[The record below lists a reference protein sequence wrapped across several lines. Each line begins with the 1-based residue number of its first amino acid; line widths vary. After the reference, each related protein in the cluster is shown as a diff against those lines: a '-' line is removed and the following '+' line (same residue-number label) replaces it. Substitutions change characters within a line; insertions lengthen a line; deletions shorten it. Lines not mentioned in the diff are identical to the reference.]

1 MAEGPAKT
9 PLYEW
14 HAAHGGRLVDFAG
27 WSMPVLYTS
36 IVEEHQATRSAVGLF
51 DISHMGRLAIH
62 GTRAA
67 EFLDSVVTRRVVD
80 TRPGRIRYSLVTN
93 HEGGILDD
101 VLIYQ
106 RGPEDDPSV
115 QMVVNAS
122 NREKIIEWLEQQR
135 TPWCASRGE
144 ADAVTIVDNTAT
156 TAMIA
161 IQGPRAIELMEP
173 LVDVDLRAMRYYTG
187 AATRIGSAEG
197 LISRTGYTGED
208 GCEVIVPAQ
217 DAEGIWQT
225 VLDSGQALRAQPAGL
240 GCRDTL
246 RLEAAMPLYGHELTE
261 QINPVAAG
269 LMFAVNLEDRDFPGH
284 EAIAGFQ
291 ADPGQAKRI
300 GLKLDGR
307 RIARQGA
314 AILVGEE
321 TVGEVTSGTF
331 SPTLGCPIAM
341 GYVRAEAAAATADA
355 LEVDIRGQRHS
366 AERVPLPFYKRS

>member
-51 DISHMGRLAIH
+51 DISHMGRLALH
-62 GTRAA
+62 GTGAA
-67 EFLDSVVTRRVVD
+67 EFLDSVVTRRVAD

-101 VLIYQ
+101 VLIYR
-106 RGPEDDPSV
+106 RGPEDDPPI

-122 NREKIIEWLEQQR
+122 NREKIIGWLEQQR
-135 TPWCASRGE
+135 KQWCARGGE

-173 LVDVDLRAMRYYTG
+173 LLDVDLRAMRYYTG
-187 AATRIGSAEG
+187 APTRIGSAEG

-208 GCEVIVPAQ
+208 GCEVILPAQ
-217 DAEGIWQT
+217 DAEGIWQA
-225 VLDSGQALRAQPAGL
+225 VLDSGRALGAQPAGL

-269 LMFAVNLEDRDFPGH
+269 LMFAVNLEDRDFPGRA
-284 EAIAGFQ
+284 AIAGFQ
-291 ADPGQAKRI
+291 ADPGQPKRI

-341 GYVRAEAAAATADA
+341 GYVRAEAAAAPADA
-355 LEVDIRGQRHS
+355 LAVDIRGQRHA

>member
-173 LVDVDLRAMRYYTG
+173 LLDVDLRAMRYYTG
-187 AATRIGSAEG
+187 AATRIGSAAG

-217 DAEGIWQT
+217 DAEVIWQT
-225 VLDSGQALRAQPAGL
+225 VLDSGQALGAQPAGL

-269 LMFAVNLEDRDFPGH
+269 LMFAVNLEDRDFPGRT
-284 EAIAGFQ
+284 AIAAFQ
-291 ADPGQAKRI
+291 ADPGQPKRI

-341 GYVRAEAAAATADA
+341 GYVRAEAAAEPAAA
-355 LEVDIRGQRHS
+355 LTVDIRGQRHS
-366 AERVPLPFYKRS
+366 AELVPLPFYKRS